1 MAFKIA
7 SYQHQ
12 TLMSEFEK
20 KTYLLNTVK
29 PAHVDPSIKQ
39 SHVLN
44 GHIFFLLSYN
54 ISYELNLF

>member
-1 MAFKIA
+1 
-7 SYQHQ
+7 
-12 TLMSEFEK
+12 MSEFEK